1 MIIAFKTHVRTP
13 DHMLKSGTPA
23 QGPTGIYVL
32 LLLSEHVY
40 NYTRGMIC
48 LFLFIS
54 IFLKF
59 TLLFLLHLNAQNRIN
74 LSISIQISSL
84 ESVLKNPLF
93 FLDMLHWKHPFILRW
108 GNVLILG
115 LYFHF

>member
-1 MIIAFKTHVRTP
+1 
-13 DHMLKSGTPA
+13 MLKSGTPA

-32 LLLSEHVY
+32 LLLCEHVY
-40 NYTRGMIC
+40 NYTCGMIC

-59 TLLFLLHLNAQNRIN
+59 TLLSLLHLNAQNRIN

-84 ESVLKNPLF
+84 ARPPVLKNPLF
-93 FLDMLHWKHPFILRW
+93 FLAMLPWKHPFILRL